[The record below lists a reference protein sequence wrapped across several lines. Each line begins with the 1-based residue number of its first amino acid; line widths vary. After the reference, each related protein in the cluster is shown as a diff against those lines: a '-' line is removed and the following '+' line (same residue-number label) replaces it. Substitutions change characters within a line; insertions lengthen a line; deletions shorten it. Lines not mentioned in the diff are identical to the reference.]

1 MTERPQPRLLFLT
14 IILGLL
20 ATLGPI
26 GQDMYIPS
34 IPKIAADLGTT
45 TNLVIFSVSAV
56 LFGNAIGQMVHGP
69 LADRFGRKP
78 VIMGVLILFI
88 ASSGAAL
95 WATSIEV
102 LVVLRFFQGLAQ
114 SGGRILAN
122 AIARDYFEK
131 ERLGKLMSDI
141 MFVTAIGT
149 VVAPISGGFIAQHL
163 PWQVSMGVMASFG
176 IIVLGLFLFGY
187 RESNG
192 APDRT
197 SLNPAIL
204 AATIKK
210 VLANR
215 TFLMNTLCSTFMLS
229 GFIIFLSLSASVLIE
244 GFGVR
249 GDIYGFLF
257 AAVSLSFLAGTFI
270 SGKLVAR
277 LKLDQM
283 VGLGIAIGS
292 VGGLT
297 MAGLAIFGV
306 NFPAAVIIP
315 MAIFVFGLALVI
327 PHATAAAL
335 TPLSNMAGTA
345 SSVSGF
351 LQSMTSAGI
360 SFALTL
366 FTHEDAVIM
375 GIAISAVALFALLI
389 YVAGVP
395 RGPSAASA

>member
-1 MTERPQPRLLFLT
+1 MKERPQPRLLFLT

-45 TNLVIFSVSAV
+45 TNLVIFSVSSV

-78 VIMGVLILFI
+78 VIMGVLILFT
-88 ASSGAAL
+88 ASSGAAF

-187 RESNG
+187 RESGG

-204 AATIKK
+204 AATIKE

-215 TFLMNTLCSTFMLS
+215 IFLMNTLCSTFMLS

-270 SGKLVAR
+270 SGRLVAR

-292 VGGLT
+292 AGGLT

-335 TPLSNMAGTA
+335 TPLSNTAGTA
-345 SSVSGF
+345 SSASGF
-351 LQSMTSAGI
+351 LQSMTSAAI

-366 FTHEDAVIM
+366 FTHDDAVIM
-375 GIAISAVALFALLI
+375 GIAISVVALFALLT
-389 YVAGVP
+389 YVAGV
-395 RGPSAASA
+395 RRISSAAAA

>member
-1 MTERPQPRLLFLT
+1 MTERTQPRLLFLT

-45 TNLVIFSVSAV
+45 TNLVIFSVSSV

-102 LVVLRFFQGLAQ
+102 LIVLRFFQGLAQ

-187 RESNG
+187 RESG
-192 APDRT
+192 DAPDRT

-257 AAVSLSFLAGTFI
+257 AAVSLSFLAGTCI
-270 SGKLVAR
+270 SGRLVAR

-292 VGGLT
+292 AGGLT

-335 TPLSNMAGTA
+335 TQLSDTAGTA

-360 SFALTL
+360 SFTLTL
-366 FTHEDAVIM
+366 FTHDDAVIM
-375 GIAISAVALFALLI
+375 GIAISAVALLALLI
-389 YVAGVP
+389 YVAGVR

>member
-1 MTERPQPRLLFLT
+1 MTERTPPRLLFLT

-45 TNLVIFSVSAV
+45 TNLVIFSVSSV
-56 LFGNAIGQMVHGP
+56 LFGNAIGQTVHGP

-78 VIMGVLILFI
+78 VIIGLLILFI

-187 RESNG
+187 RESGG

-210 VLANR
+210 VLANK

-249 GDIYGFLF
+249 SDTYGFLF

-270 SGKLVAR
+270 SGRLVAR

-315 MAIFVFGLALVI
+315 MAIFVFGLALVM

-335 TPLSNMAGTA
+335 TPLSDTAGTA

-366 FTHEDAVIM
+366 FTHDDAVIM
-375 GIAISAVALFALLI
+375 GIAISAVALLALLI
-389 YVAGVP
+389 YVAGVR

>member
-45 TNLVIFSVSAV
+45 TNLVIFSVSSV

-78 VIMGVLILFI
+78 VIMGLLILFI

-102 LVVLRFFQGLAQ
+102 LIVLRFFQGLAQ

-187 RESNG
+187 RESGG
-192 APDRT
+192 APDGT

-270 SGKLVAR
+270 SGRLVAR

-292 VGGLT
+292 ASGLT

-360 SFALTL
+360 SFTLTL
-366 FTHEDAVIM
+366 FTHDDAVIM
-375 GIAISAVALFALLI
+375 GIAISAVALLALLI
-389 YVAGVP
+389 YVAGVR

>member
-215 TFLMNTLCSTFMLS
+215 TFLMNTLCSTLMLS

-292 VGGLT
+292 AGGLT

-306 NFPAAVIIP
+306 NVPAAVIIP

>member
-1 MTERPQPRLLFLT
+1 MTERTQPRLLFLT

-45 TNLVIFSVSAV
+45 TNLVIFSVSSV

-69 LADRFGRKP
+69 LADRFGRKL
-78 VIMGVLILFI
+78 VIMGLLILFI

-102 LVVLRFFQGLAQ
+102 LIVLRFFQGLAQ

-187 RESNG
+187 RESG
-192 APDRT
+192 DAPDRT

-215 TFLMNTLCSTFMLS
+215 TFLMNTLCCTFMLS
-229 GFIIFLSLSASVLIE
+229 GFIIFLSLSAPVLIE

-270 SGKLVAR
+270 SGRLVAR

-292 VGGLT
+292 AGGLT

-335 TPLSNMAGTA
+335 TPLSDTAGTA

-360 SFALTL
+360 SFTLTL
-366 FTHEDAVIM
+366 FTHDDAVIM
-375 GIAISAVALFALLI
+375 GIAISAVALLALLI
-389 YVAGVP
+389 YVAGVR

>member
-1 MTERPQPRLLFLT
+1 MTERTQPRLLFLT

-45 TNLVIFSVSAV
+45 TNLVIFSVSSV

-78 VIMGVLILFI
+78 VIMGLLILFI

-102 LVVLRFFQGLAQ
+102 LIVLRFFQGLAQ

-122 AIARDYFEK
+122 ALARDYFEK

-187 RESNG
+187 RESG
-192 APDRT
+192 DAPDRT

-215 TFLMNTLCSTFMLS
+215 TFLMNTLCCTFMLS
-229 GFIIFLSLSASVLIE
+229 GFIIFLSLSAPVLIE

-270 SGKLVAR
+270 SGRLVAR

-292 VGGLT
+292 AGGLT

-335 TPLSNMAGTA
+335 TPLSDTAGTA

-360 SFALTL
+360 SFTLTL
-366 FTHEDAVIM
+366 FTHDDAVIM
-375 GIAISAVALFALLI
+375 GIAISAVALLALLI
-389 YVAGVP
+389 YVAGVR

>member
-1 MTERPQPRLLFLT
+1 MTERTQPRLLFLT

-56 LFGNAIGQMVHGP
+56 LFGNAIGQTVHGP

-78 VIMGVLILFI
+78 VIVGVLILFI

-249 GDIYGFLF
+249 SDTYGFLF

-292 VGGLT
+292 AGGLT

-395 RGPSAASA
+395 RGPGAASA

>member
-45 TNLVIFSVSAV
+45 ANLVIFSVSSV

-88 ASSGAAL
+88 ASSGADL

-215 TFLMNTLCSTFMLS
+215 IFLMNTLCSTFMLS

-270 SGKLVAR
+270 SGRLVAR

-292 VGGLT
+292 AGGLT

-327 PHATAAAL
+327 PHAAAAAL
-335 TPLSNMAGTA
+335 TPLSNTAGTA

-366 FTHEDAVIM
+366 FTHVNAVIM
-375 GIAISAVALFALLI
+375 GIAISVVALFALLI
-389 YVAGVP
+389 YVAGVR
-395 RGPSAASA
+395 RGSSAASA

>member
-26 GQDMYIPS
+26 GQDMFIPS

-45 TNLVIFSVSAV
+45 TNIVIFSVSSV
-56 LFGNAIGQMVHGP
+56 LFGNAIGQIFHGP

-78 VIMGVLILFI
+78 VIIGVLILFT

-95 WATSIEV
+95 WATTIE
-102 LVVLRFFQGLAQ
+102 LLIVLRFFQGLAL
-114 SGGRILAN
+114 SGGRILAA

-149 VVAPISGGFIAQHL
+149 VIAPMSGGLIAQHL
-163 PWQVSMGVMASFG
+163 PWQISMGVMASFG

-187 RESNG
+187 QESGG

-204 AATIKK
+204 AATMKK
-210 VLANR
+210 VLTNR

-244 GFGVR
+244 GFGMR
-249 GDIYGFLF
+249 GDFYGFLF
-257 AAVSLSFLAGTFI
+257 AGVSSSFLAGTFV
-270 SGKLVAR
+270 SGRLVAH
-277 LKLDQM
+277 LKLHQM
-283 VGLGIAIGS
+283 VGLGIVIGS
-292 VGGLT
+292 AGGLT
-297 MAGLAIFGV
+297 MAGLALAGMKL
-306 NFPAAVIIP
+306 PAAVIIP

-335 TPLSNMAGTA
+335 TPLSDSAGTA

-366 FTHEDAVIM
+366 FTHDDAVIM
-375 GIAISAVALFALLI
+375 GIAISVVALIALLI
-389 YVAGVP
+389 YVAGVRRRP
-395 RGPSAASA
+395 PAALA

>member
-1 MTERPQPRLLFLT
+1 MTERTQPRLLFLT

-45 TNLVIFSVSAV
+45 TNLVIFSVSSV
-56 LFGNAIGQMVHGP
+56 LFGNAIGQTVHGP

-187 RESNG
+187 RESGG

-257 AAVSLSFLAGTFI
+257 AAVSFSFLAGMFI

-292 VGGLT
+292 AGGLT

-315 MAIFVFGLALVI
+315 MAIFVFGLALVM

-335 TPLSNMAGTA
+335 TPLSDTAGTA

-360 SFALTL
+360 SFTLTL
-366 FTHEDAVIM
+366 FTHDDAVIM
-375 GIAISAVALFALLI
+375 GIAISAVALLALLI
-389 YVAGVP
+389 YVAGVR

>member
-45 TNLVIFSVSAV
+45 TNLVIFSVSSV

-78 VIMGVLILFI
+78 VIIGVLILFI

-187 RESNG
+187 RESAG

-204 AATIKK
+204 AVTIKK

-215 TFLMNTLCSTFMLS
+215 IFLMNTLCSTFMLS

-292 VGGLT
+292 AGGLT

-335 TPLSNMAGTA
+335 TPLSNTAGTA

-366 FTHEDAVIM
+366 FTHDDAVIM

-389 YVAGVP
+389 YVAGVR

>member
-1 MTERPQPRLLFLT
+1 MTERTQPRLLFLT

-45 TNLVIFSVSAV
+45 TNLVIFSVSSV

-187 RESNG
+187 RESGG

-257 AAVSLSFLAGTFI
+257 AAVSFSFLAGMFI

-292 VGGLT
+292 AGGLT

-335 TPLSNMAGTA
+335 TPLSDTAGTA

-360 SFALTL
+360 SFTLTL
-366 FTHEDAVIM
+366 FTHDDAVIM
-375 GIAISAVALFALLI
+375 GIAISAVALLALLI
-389 YVAGVP
+389 YVAGVR

>member
-1 MTERPQPRLLFLT
+1 MTERTQPRLLFLT

-56 LFGNAIGQMVHGP
+56 LFGNALGQMVHGP

-78 VIMGVLILFI
+78 VIVGVLILFI

-187 RESNG
+187 RESG
-192 APDRT
+192 DASDRT

-215 TFLMNTLCSTFMLS
+215 IFLMNTLCSTFMLS

-292 VGGLT
+292 AGGLT

-327 PHATAAAL
+327 PLATAAAL

-395 RGPSAASA
+395 RGPGAASA

>member
-1 MTERPQPRLLFLT
+1 MTERTQPRLLFLT

-45 TNLVIFSVSAV
+45 TNLVIFSVSSV
-56 LFGNAIGQMVHGP
+56 LFGNAIGQTVHGP

-78 VIMGVLILFI
+78 VIIGLLILFI

-187 RESNG
+187 RESGG

-249 GDIYGFLF
+249 SDTYGFLF

-270 SGKLVAR
+270 SGRLVAR

-292 VGGLT
+292 AGGLT

-335 TPLSNMAGTA
+335 TPLSDTAGTA

-360 SFALTL
+360 SFTLTL
-366 FTHEDAVIM
+366 FTHDDAVIM
-375 GIAISAVALFALLI
+375 GIAISAVALLALLI

>member
-1 MTERPQPRLLFLT
+1 
-14 IILGLL
+14 
-20 ATLGPI
+20 
-26 GQDMYIPS
+26 
-34 IPKIAADLGTT
+34 
-45 TNLVIFSVSAV
+45 
-56 LFGNAIGQMVHGP
+56 
-69 LADRFGRKP
+69 
-78 VIMGVLILFI
+78 
-88 ASSGAAL
+88 
-95 WATSIEV
+95 
-102 LVVLRFFQGLAQ
+102 
-114 SGGRILAN
+114 
-122 AIARDYFEK
+122 
-131 ERLGKLMSDI
+131 

-187 RESNG
+187 RESGG

-204 AATIKK
+204 TATIKE

-270 SGKLVAR
+270 SGRLVTR

-292 VGGLT
+292 AGGLT

-335 TPLSNMAGTA
+335 TPLSDTAGTA

-351 LQSMTSAGI
+351 LQSLTSAGI

-366 FTHEDAVIM
+366 FTHDDAVIM
-375 GIAISAVALFALLI
+375 GIAIFAVALLALLI
-389 YVAGVP
+389 YVAGVR
-395 RGPSAASA
+395 RGPSAAPA

>member
-1 MTERPQPRLLFLT
+1 MTERPEPRLLFLT

-56 LFGNAIGQMVHGP
+56 LFGNALGQMVHGP

-78 VIMGVLILFI
+78 VIVGVLILFI

-163 PWQVSMGVMASFG
+163 SWQVSMGVMASFG

-292 VGGLT
+292 AGGLT

-327 PHATAAAL
+327 PLATAAAL

-360 SFALTL
+360 SFTLTL
-366 FTHEDAVIM
+366 FTHDDAVIM
-375 GIAISAVALFALLI
+375 GIVISAVALFALLI

-395 RGPSAASA
+395 RGPGAASA

>member
-45 TNLVIFSVSAV
+45 TNLVIFSVSSV

-78 VIMGVLILFI
+78 VIMGLLILFI

-187 RESNG
+187 RESG
-192 APDRT
+192 DASDRT

-215 TFLMNTLCSTFMLS
+215 IFLMNTLCSTFMLS

-292 VGGLT
+292 AGGLT

-327 PHATAAAL
+327 PLATAAAL

-366 FTHEDAVIM
+366 FTHDDAVIM
-375 GIAISAVALFALLI
+375 GIAISTVALFALLI

-395 RGPSAASA
+395 RGPGAASA

>member
-34 IPKIAADLGTT
+34 IPQIAADLGTT
-45 TNLVIFSVSAV
+45 TNLVIFSVSSV

-78 VIMGVLILFI
+78 VIIGVLILFI
-88 ASSGAAL
+88 VSSGAAL
-95 WATSIEV
+95 WATSIEG

-187 RESNG
+187 WESGG
-192 APDRT
+192 APDKT

-257 AAVSLSFLAGTFI
+257 AAVSSSFLAGTFV

-283 VGLGIAIGS
+283 VGLGIVIGLA
-292 VGGLT
+292 GGLT
-297 MAGLAIFGV
+297 MAGLAIYGL
-306 NFPAAVIIP
+306 NLPAAVIIP
-315 MAIFVFGLALVI
+315 MSIFVFGLALVI

-335 TPLSNMAGTA
+335 TPLSDTAGTA

-351 LQSMTSAGI
+351 IQSMTSAGI

-366 FTHEDAVIM
+366 STHDDAVIM
-375 GIAISAVALFALLI
+375 GIAISVVALFALLI
-389 YVAGVP
+389 YFAGVRRSP
-395 RGPSAASA
+395 AAASA

>member
-1 MTERPQPRLLFLT
+1 MTERTQPRLLFLT

-45 TNLVIFSVSAV
+45 TNLVIFSVSSV

-78 VIMGVLILFI
+78 VIMGLLILFI

-102 LVVLRFFQGLAQ
+102 LIVLRFFQGLAQ

-187 RESNG
+187 RESG
-192 APDRT
+192 DAPDRT

-215 TFLMNTLCSTFMLS
+215 TFLMNTLCCTFMLS
-229 GFIIFLSLSASVLIE
+229 GFIIFLSLSAPVLIE

-270 SGKLVAR
+270 SGRLVAR

-292 VGGLT
+292 AGGLT

-335 TPLSNMAGTA
+335 TPLSDTAGTA

-360 SFALTL
+360 SFTLTL
-366 FTHEDAVIM
+366 FTHDDAVIM
-375 GIAISAVALFALLI
+375 GIAISAVALLALLI
-389 YVAGVP
+389 YVAGVR

>member
-78 VIMGVLILFI
+78 VIIGVLILFI

-187 RESNG
+187 RESGG

-215 TFLMNTLCSTFMLS
+215 IFLMNTLCSTFMLS

-249 GDIYGFLF
+249 SDTYGFLF

-270 SGKLVAR
+270 SGRLVAR

-283 VGLGIAIGS
+283 VGFGIAIGS
-292 VGGLT
+292 AGGLT

>member
-292 VGGLT
+292 AGGLT

-306 NFPAAVIIP
+306 NVPAAVIIP

>member
-1 MTERPQPRLLFLT
+1 MTERTQPRLLFLT

-45 TNLVIFSVSAV
+45 TNLVIFSVSSV

-78 VIMGVLILFI
+78 VIMGLLILFI

-102 LVVLRFFQGLAQ
+102 LIVLRFFQGLAQ

-187 RESNG
+187 RESGG

-249 GDIYGFLF
+249 SDTYGFLF

-270 SGKLVAR
+270 SGRLVAR

-292 VGGLT
+292 AGGLT

-335 TPLSNMAGTA
+335 TPLSDTAGTA

-360 SFALTL
+360 SFTLTL
-366 FTHEDAVIM
+366 FTHDDAVIM
-375 GIAISAVALFALLI
+375 GIAISAVALLALLI
-389 YVAGVP
+389 YVAGV
-395 RGPSAASA
+395 RGGPSAASA

>member
-1 MTERPQPRLLFLT
+1 MTERTQPRLLFLT

-45 TNLVIFSVSAV
+45 TNLVIFSVSSL
-56 LFGNAIGQMVHGP
+56 LFGNAIGQMVPGP
-69 LADRFGRKP
+69 LADRYGRKP

-88 ASSGAAL
+88 ASSGATL

-187 RESNG
+187 RESG
-192 APDRT
+192 DAPDGT
-197 SLNPAIL
+197 SLNSAIL
-204 AATIKK
+204 ATTIKK

-229 GFIIFLSLSASVLIE
+229 GFIIFLSLSAPVLIE

-270 SGKLVAR
+270 SGRLVAR

-292 VGGLT
+292 AGGLT

-335 TPLSNMAGTA
+335 TPLSDTAGTA

-360 SFALTL
+360 SFTLTL
-366 FTHEDAVIM
+366 FTHDDAVIM
-375 GIAISAVALFALLI
+375 GIAISAVALLALLI
-389 YVAGVP
+389 YVAGVR

>member
-141 MFVTAIGT
+141 MFVTAIGA

-187 RESNG
+187 PESGG
-192 APDRT
+192 ARDRT

-215 TFLMNTLCSTFMLS
+215 IFLMNTLCSTFMLS

-270 SGKLVAR
+270 SGRLVAR

-292 VGGLT
+292 ASGLT
-297 MAGLAIFGV
+297 MAGT
-306 NFPAAVIIP
+306 
-315 MAIFVFGLALVI
+315 AL
-327 PHATAAAL
+327 
-335 TPLSNMAGTA
+335 
-345 SSVSGF
+345 SVSGF

-366 FTHEDAVIM
+366 FTHDDAVIM

-389 YVAGVP
+389 YVAGAR

>member
-1 MTERPQPRLLFLT
+1 MTERTQPRLLFLT

-45 TNLVIFSVSAV
+45 TNLVIFSVSSV

-78 VIMGVLILFI
+78 VIMGLLVLFI
-88 ASSGAAL
+88 AASGAAL

-102 LVVLRFFQGLAQ
+102 LIVLRFFQGLAQ

-187 RESNG
+187 RESGG

-270 SGKLVAR
+270 RGKLVAR

-335 TPLSNMAGTA
+335 TPLSDTAGTA

-360 SFALTL
+360 SFTLTL
-366 FTHEDAVIM
+366 FTHDDAVIM
-375 GIAISAVALFALLI
+375 GIAISAVALLALLI
-389 YVAGVP
+389 YVAGVR